1 MLKVFLVE
9 DESIV
14 REGLRNNIMWQQYGF
29 QFAGEA
35 GDGEMALPLIRKVQP
50 DLLITDIKMPFMDGL
65 ALARIVSSEFP
76 QMKILIISGYDD
88 FEYAR
93 QAISVGV
100 EQYLLKPITRFSMQ
114 KALMEIREKIENER
128 AQKDYMGKFKEEMLE
143 YEQFSRRNF
152 FEKVFE
158 GHLSVQEIYEEAQ
171 RLSLEMDARGYNLAM
186 VSLWEKKETGVRSQD
201 SRLVAGRRE
210 ELTRYFLRYPEYLM
224 FRWNI
229 NTYGILM
236 KGEGEQ
242 MEELKQ
248 KCMDHIVRICSGHDG
263 ELEWYLAIG
272 DPVERLSLLPQVY
285 SKVNHMMS
293 YRFLKPEQHI
303 LTMEV
308 DRGQGDGLR
317 EEGESGGLGGVDI
330 ARADPEIIKNF
341 LMRGQPEEIED
352 FVDGYLESQQQALGS
367 RMFRDYLM
375 LSIRFT
381 TASFVE
387 KLGYSQEELFADGNS
402 SLIQNTSLS
411 PEDMKPY
418 MEGLIRRAIELSN
431 RVMDRQGKTLIKKAL
446 EYIEEN
452 YRKDSISLNEV
463 AGAVEVSANYF
474 STVFSQEMEMTF
486 TEYVTQKRMEQAK
499 RLLRQSDAHTGDI
512 AAEVGYR
519 DPHYF
524 SFVFKKTQGCTPREY
539 RSGKGQA
546 GS

>member
-14 REGLRNNIMWQQYGF
+14 REGLRDNIMWQQYGY

-35 GDGEMALPLIRKVQP
+35 GDGEMALPLIRKVKP

-65 ALARIVSSEFP
+65 ALSRIVSAEFP

-100 EQYLLKPITRFSMQ
+100 EQYLLKPITRSALQ
-114 KALMEIREKIENER
+114 KVLVEIREKIENQRE
-128 AQKDYMGKFKEEMLE
+128 QEGYLDKFKEEMLE

-158 GHLSVQEIYEEAQ
+158 GHLSVQEIYEQAQ
-171 RLSLEMDARGYNLAM
+171 RISLEMDAEGYNLAM
-186 VSLWEKKETGVRSQD
+186 VSLWEKRDMQERSQD
-201 SRLVAGRRE
+201 SRLIAGKRE

-236 KGEGEQ
+236 KGEEAQ
-242 MEELKQ
+242 MEELRKRCQ
-248 KCMDHIVRICSGHDG
+248 EHIVNICSSDDG
-263 ELEWYLAIG
+263 EMEWYLAIG
-272 DPVERLSLLPQVY
+272 EPVARLSMLPQVY

-293 YRFLKPEQHI
+293 YRFLKPGQHI
-303 LTMEV
+303 LTMEN
-308 DRGQGDGLR
+308 DALPGFRQERDG
-317 EEGESGGLGGVDI
+317 GFLGGVDI
-330 ARADPEIIKNF
+330 AKADPEIIRGF
-341 LMRGQPEEIED
+341 LMRGQLEEIED
-352 FVDGYLESQQQALGS
+352 FVDGYLESQKQALQS

-381 TASFVE
+381 TIAFVE
-387 KLGYSQEELFADGNS
+387 KLGFQQEELLKDTCSDTMMSAG
-402 SLIQNTSLS
+402 LS
-411 PEDMKPY
+411 VEEMKPY
-418 MEGLIRRAIELSN
+418 MQELLQRAIELSN
-431 RVMDRQGKTLIKKAL
+431 RAMDSQGKKLIKKAMG
-446 EYIEEN
+446 YIDEN
-452 YRKDSISLNEV
+452 YMKESISLNEV

-474 STVFSQEMEMTF
+474 STVFSQEMKMTF
-486 TEYVTQKRMEQAK
+486 TEYITQKRMEQAK
-499 RLLRQSDAHTGDI
+499 QLLRQTEKHTGEI
-512 AAEVGYR
+512 ASEVGFR

-539 RSGKGQA
+539 RGGGKG
-546 GS
+546 

>member
-14 REGLRNNIMWQQYGF
+14 REGLRNNIMWQQDGYR
-29 QFAGEA
+29 FAGEA

-93 QAISVGV
+93 QAIQVGV
-100 EQYLLKPITRFSMQ
+100 EQYLLKPVTRSSMQ
-114 KALMEIREKIENER
+114 KALIEIREKIENER

-158 GHLSVQEIYEEAQ
+158 GHLSVQEIYEQAQ

-186 VSLWEKKETGVRSQD
+186 VSLWEKREMGVRSQD
-201 SRLVAGRRE
+201 SRLVAGKRE
-210 ELTRYFLRYPEYLM
+210 ELTRYFLRYPEYMM

-236 KGEGEQ
+236 KGEEEQ
-242 MEELKQ
+242 MEELRAR
-248 KCMDHIVRICSGHDG
+248 CRDNIVRICSGHDG

-272 DPVERLSLLPQVY
+272 DPVGRLSLLPQVY

-303 LTMEV
+303 LTMGSE
-308 DRGQGDGLR
+308 RLPESSQR
-317 EEGESGGLGGVDI
+317 EERRDGDWYGLD
-330 ARADPEIIKNF
+330 AAKADPEIIRHF

-352 FVDGYLESQQQALGS
+352 FVDGYLESWQQALQS

-381 TASFVE
+381 TIAFVE
-387 KLGYSQEELFADGNS
+387 KLGYEQKELFAGTGAADLQHG
-402 SLIQNTSLS
+402 SLK
-411 PEDMKPY
+411 PEEMKPY
-418 MEGLIRRAIELSN
+418 MEELLRRSIELSN
-431 RVMDRQGKTLIKKAL
+431 RVMDRQGKSLIKKAL

-452 YRKDSISLNEV
+452 YRKESISLNEV

-474 STVFSQEMEMTF
+474 STVFSQEMQMTF

-499 RLLRQSDAHTGDI
+499 RLLRGTDAHTGEI
-512 AAEVGYR
+512 AAEVGFR

-539 RSGKGQA
+539 RSAGKGQ
-546 GS
+546 S